1 MARSP
6 SNPQLV
12 LRPQD
17 LVVLLRLALESGPAP
32 TYAALGAE
40 LGLTASE
47 AHAAVER
54 AVAARLAIKDEAGK
68 PSVVRAALKSFVQ
81 HGARY
86 CFPATQGGLSRG
98 VPTGYAASPSASR
111 SARAMTHRRYG
122 RGRRERPAAFPSI
135 RCIPASLRRQ
145 SATRPWG
152 NCWPCSMRCAA
163 AAPGNRPWRWP
174 CWRSGCSHEPQRP
187 QRLPAGAGG

>member
-1 MARSP
+1 MAPATVARSP

-17 LVVLLRLALESGPAP
+17 LVVLLRLALDSGPAP

-40 LGLTASE
+40 LGMTASE

-54 AVAARLAIKDEAGK
+54 AVAARLAIKDGAGK
-68 PSVVRAALKSFVQ
+68 PAVIRAAMKAFVQ

-98 VPTGYAASPSASR
+98 VPTGYAASPLNEQIRPGSDPPPVWPCKKGTVRGIAFHPLYPSVPEAAER
-111 SARAMTHRRYG
+111 NPALGELLALFDAVRGGSAREQALALMLLE
-122 RGRRERPAAFPSI
+122 ERLQP
-135 RCIPASLRRQ
+135 
-145 SATRPWG
+145 
-152 NCWPCSMRCAA
+152 
-163 AAPGNRPWRWP
+163 
-174 CWRSGCSHEPQRP
+174 
-187 QRLPAGAGG
+187 

>member
-1 MARSP
+1 LARSP

-17 LVVLLRLALESGPAP
+17 LVVLLRLALDPGPAP

-54 AVAARLAIKDEAGK
+54 AVAAKLAIKDEAGK
-68 PSVVRAALKSFVQ
+68 PSVVRAALRAFVQ

-86 CFPATQGGLSRG
+86 CFPATRDRPPPPGDRRSSSGSRW
-98 VPTGYAASPSASR
+98 ASMAVS
-111 SARAMTHRRYG
+111 
-122 RGRRERPAAFPSI
+122 
-135 RCIPASLRRQ
+135 
-145 SATRPWG
+145 WG
-152 NCWPCSMRCAA
+152 
-163 AAPGNRPWRWP
+163 
-174 CWRSGCSHEPQRP
+174 
-187 QRLPAGAGG
+187 